1 VDLLQRVLVEAH
13 SHLRSE
19 ESFSQ
24 LWKPLIATL
33 DDAIFSTACSIM
45 TNAAASSGSGF
56 SLSDAATAIG
66 AVEPLSPRARTNEP
80 RPSWSTA
87 ARGQFAFDMNA
98 IALVVQRACKKNP
111 RAYLRKTL
119 DLCRLVEMPSTKLSE
134 IHEALRGV
142 DEGGT
147 GGDDMEQIT
156 TILEA
161 CTILTLTPHQ
171 VLAFCEA
178 QLGLK

>member
-1 VDLLQRVLVEAH
+1 
-13 SHLRSE
+13 
-19 ESFSQ
+19 
-24 LWKPLIATL
+24 
-33 DDAIFSTACSIM
+33 
-45 TNAAASSGSGF
+45 
-56 SLSDAATAIG
+56 
-66 AVEPLSPRARTNEP
+66 
-80 RPSWSTA
+80 
-87 ARGQFAFDMNA
+87 
-98 IALVVQRACKKNP
+98 
-111 RAYLRKTL
+111 
-119 DLCRLVEMPSTKLSE
+119 
-134 IHEALRGV
+134 V